1 MINKIT
7 GLFGSFLSSKTSTI
21 VFAFL
26 FGIASY
32 FYINTK
38 ITISNQKEEIAEL
51 NRLLGDSQQQVLTE
65 RKRCNNQ
72 VEVDILKKNNDILKK
87 ENEILKQ
94 SQKELENLKE
104 EKEKDLKNI
113 NIELDK
119 IKNKE
124 CLNKI
129 VDDETVESLKRIFNG
144 ENNDKN

>member
-1 MINKIT
+1 MSKIIE
-7 GLFGSFLSSKTSTI
+7 LFSGFLSSKTSTI

-72 VEVDILKKNNDILKK
+72 VEVDILKKNNDVLKK
-87 ENEILKQ
+87 ENESLKQ

-104 EKEKDLKNI
+104 KKEEDLKNI
-113 NIELDK
+113 NNEINKL
-119 IKNKE
+119 KNKE

-129 VDDETVESLKRIFNG
+129 VDDETVESLKRIFN
-144 ENNDKN
+144 ND

>member
-1 MINKIT
+1 MITKIT
-7 GLFGSFLSSKTSTI
+7 GLFSSFLSSKTSTI
-21 VFAFL
+21 IFAFL

-119 IKNKE
+119 LKNKE

-129 VDDETVESLKRIFNG
+129 VDEETVESLKRIFN
-144 ENNDKN
+144 